1 MAAAACSVAV
11 ADMGRGCGA
20 HAKVYPTALT
30 PAALAHR
37 PVCPLASARPPQHP
51 IPLAAICL
59 CGMANGGP
67 WALRKQADPCARQ
80 SVRRWLKFIYTVWV
94 K

>member
-11 ADMGRGCGA
+11 AAMGRGCGA

-37 PVCPLASARPPQHP
+37 PVRPLASARPPQHT

-67 WALRKQADPCARQ
+67 
-80 SVRRWLKFIYTVWV
+80 
-94 K
+94 